1 MHKAN
6 GTARQSSHR
15 SRLIAAFL
23 QNPRMEKA
31 AKSIGISPTTAWR
44 ISKTPEFQEEYR
56 QARIDAFL
64 QAARRMQEAT
74 NGAVTTLLE
83 VMKDPKAPV
92 ATRVRVAEL
101 VLEWGA
107 RSFESEDLEVRVRR
121 LEEEASK
128 KTALENRNVS
138 VSKQ

>member
-1 MHKAN
+1 
-6 GTARQSSHR
+6 
-15 SRLIAAFL
+15 
-23 QNPRMEKA
+23 MEKA
-31 AKSIGISPTTAWR
+31 AKSIGISTTTAWR
-44 ISKTPEFQEEYR
+44 ISKTPEFQDEYR
-56 QARIDAFL
+56 EARADAFL

-74 NGAVTTLLE
+74 NAAVTTLLE

-101 VLEWGA
+101 VLEWGE
-107 RSFESEDLEVRVRR
+107 RSFESENLEVRVRR